1 MRKSRIV
8 QIISAGI
15 ALLMTGCVV
24 APGGFRTVPLPQEVT
39 FLQPW
44 LLNSSSSPYRSLYVE
59 VDAVQ
64 GAEPPQEWL
73 EGMEHFLKTECD
85 KPGGVRVVRS
95 NTITSREA
103 AGASTGAL
111 ALKYLDG
118 PPPGSAF
125 LYVLYY
131 NSSLN
136 PALKTANPHAVVFPY
151 PCAIFVDRNYNQ
163 AGFGDVLGGLIL
175 KHEAAHLAGAA
186 RSHSHGDGAHCRN
199 RNCLMNPS
207 FTYVPEMI
215 AQGRVPTPQTDF
227 CKDCLADM
235 ALWRT
240 TPTPSNLRFN
250 GPFLT
255 RKENGYT
262 VLTLP
267 NTVHV
272 HLGQGMIPLSQL
284 RDAMRQAG
292 TGLLRSKEGFILSA
306 SSAGTREQVLESARL
321 AGSDPASP
329 VRQAARLYVERMMP
343 PGPMP

>member
-1 MRKSRIV
+1 MRKSRIF
-8 QIISAGI
+8 QTLLGGL
-15 ALLMTGCVV
+15 ALLMTGCAV
-24 APGGFRTVPLPQEVT
+24 APGGFRTGALPREVT

-73 EGMEHFLKTECD
+73 DGIQHFLKTECD

-95 NTITSREA
+95 NTISAAEA
-103 AGASTGAL
+103 AASSTSAL

-131 NSSLN
+131 KSSLN
-136 PALKTANPHAVVFPY
+136 PELKVSNPHAVVFPY

-175 KHEAAHLAGAA
+175 KHEAAHLVGAA
-186 RSHSHGDGAHCRN
+186 RNHSHGDGAHCRN
-199 RNCLMNPS
+199 RPCLMNPS
-207 FTYVPEMI
+207 FIYVPEMI
-215 AQGRVPTPQTDF
+215 AQGRVPTPQRDF

-240 TPTPSNLRFN
+240 TPAPSNLRFN

-272 HLGQGMIPLSQL
+272 HLGQGMMPLSQL
-284 RDAMRQAG
+284 LDTMRQAG

-306 SSAGTREQVLESARL
+306 SSSGTRAQVLESVRL
-321 AGSDPASP
+321 AGRDPASP
-329 VRQAARLYVERMMP
+329 VRQAAKLYVERMMTP
-343 PGPMP
+343 APMP